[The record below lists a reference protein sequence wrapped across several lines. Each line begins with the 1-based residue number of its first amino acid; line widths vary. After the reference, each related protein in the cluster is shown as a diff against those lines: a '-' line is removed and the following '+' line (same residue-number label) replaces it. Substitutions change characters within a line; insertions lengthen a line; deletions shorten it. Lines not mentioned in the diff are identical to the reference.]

1 MHNKISNA
9 VHTVMSS
16 QWNKRKGLWELGHPG
31 VVLRKKAI
39 LVFPAGRCNRSFS
52 CPSDFWE
59 ADSDGYFRSE
69 ICCNLRLAVLCFF
82 SEFQNKHT
90 NGNKI
95 MTSATWF
102 ICNTVLPCWGV
113 SANFEICSFKQSG
126 CGDECFPQMQCLLL
140 NQPHHCALCLLLH
153 GAVTGATIDAVI
165 DITVTAHRF

>member
-16 QWNKRKGLWELGHPG
+16 QWNKRKGLWELGYPD
-31 VVLRKKAI
+31 VTRKKAI

-69 ICCNLRLAVLCFF
+69 ICCNLRLTVLCFF

-90 NGNKI
+90 KLWHRLLGLSVILYFRAEVCLLILKFAVSSSQDVG
-95 MTSATWF
+95 MSASHRCSAFSW
-102 ICNTVLPCWGV
+102 ISHITVL
-113 SANFEICSFKQSG
+113 SACVARCCDRCYNRCCDRYHSHSS
-126 CGDECFPQMQCLLL
+126 
-140 NQPHHCALCLLLH
+140 
-153 GAVTGATIDAVI
+153 
-165 DITVTAHRF
+165 